1 MSQLNYSAL
10 YNRYKKSLELEGE
23 EYFTTNILTCLRDEE
38 MNGAVVSTGVMDEN
52 TSIRRSAV
60 PVELRISAAEGALID
75 FRAVTLD
82 YTGGIKSINI
92 NRGSDNIVL

>member
-1 MSQLNYSAL
+1 VSQLNYSAL

-23 EYFTTNILTCLRDEE
+23 DYFTTNILTCLRDEE
-38 MNGAVVSTGVMDEN
+38 LNGAVVSTGVMDEN

-60 PVELRISAAEGALID
+60 PVELRISAAEGALLD
-75 FRAVTLD
+75 FRNGTLN

-92 NRGSDNIVL
+92 NRGNDHIDL